1 MSLAVNAYTNQ
12 AGPRMCITTSGAIR
26 IPWSPLLMLSHPPS
40 GRVPAHC
47 VVRVSLDARPLPPA
61 LSLRRPRGFLDPI
74 VAFDYH
80 APYFRASRPY
90 ISIFSLAS
98 AKTPVDKYQNRPAP
112 ALLHYVSQPQ
122 AGGRSPSVACFKGK
136 Q

>member
-1 MSLAVNAYTNQ
+1 
-12 AGPRMCITTSGAIR
+12 
-26 IPWSPLLMLSHPPS
+26 
-40 GRVPAHC
+40 
-47 VVRVSLDARPLPPA
+47 
-61 LSLRRPRGFLDPI
+61 LRRPLGFLDPI

-98 AKTPVDKYQNRPAP
+98 AKRNPRRSGQIPKS
-112 ALLHYVSQPQ
+112 ALAYSAKRSFAT
-122 AGGRSPSVACFKGK
+122 AGGGSLAIRGLL